1 MIDEIDRKI
10 LSIIQEDATTPNAE
24 IARQV
29 GMAPSAIFERIR
41 KLEAESI
48 IQGYETRL
56 NPREFGL
63 GLVAFIFVRADDR
76 VGAGKTGKT
85 LSSLPQ
91 VQEVHHIAGEDC
103 YLVKVRAQDTED
115 LWKLIRDQF
124 GAIETIS
131 STRTTIVLETL
142 KETAQIPLEAKDR
155 DRPKAKRA

>member
-1 MIDEIDRKI
+1 MIDEIDEKI
-10 LSIIQEDATTPNAE
+10 LSIIQKDARTPNAE

-41 KLEAESI
+41 KLEEQAVI
-48 IQGYETRL
+48 HGYETRL

-76 VGAGKTGKT
+76 VGAGKTGIT
-85 LSSLPQ
+85 LAKIPQ

-103 YLVKVRAQDTED
+103 YLVKVRAKDTED
-115 LWKLIRDQF
+115 LWKLIREEF
-124 GAIETIS
+124 GVITTIS

-142 KETAQIPLEAKDR
+142 KETAQLPLEAEVHG
-155 DRPKAKRA
+155 KAKVKHA